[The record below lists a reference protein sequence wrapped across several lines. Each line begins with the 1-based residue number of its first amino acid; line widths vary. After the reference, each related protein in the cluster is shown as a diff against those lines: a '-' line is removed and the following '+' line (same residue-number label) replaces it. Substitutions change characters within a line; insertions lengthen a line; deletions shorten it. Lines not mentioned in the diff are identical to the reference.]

1 MAPLFTSSLLAGFPL
16 QFHLRLLHTILDER
30 LGIFSGKVY
39 MLEIAAIIFIVLTI
53 PLWLPLVAGI
63 VTSLLS
69 FGFMA
74 VFWLILIG
82 VVIFLLLT

>member
-1 MAPLFTSSLLAGFPL
+1 
-16 QFHLRLLHTILDER
+16 
-30 LGIFSGKVY
+30 
-39 MLEIAAIIFIVLTI
+39 MLEIVAIIFIVLTI

-74 VFWLILIG
+74 IFWLIFIAAVLYLILALG
-82 VVIFLLLT
+82 GINNSYCSSGSGQ

>member
-1 MAPLFTSSLLAGFPL
+1 
-16 QFHLRLLHTILDER
+16 
-30 LGIFSGKVY
+30 
-39 MLEIAAIIFIVLTI
+39 MLEIAAIIFIILTI

-74 VFWLILIG
+74 VFWLIFIAAVLYLI
-82 VVIFLLLT
+82 LT

>member
-1 MAPLFTSSLLAGFPL
+1 
-16 QFHLRLLHTILDER
+16 
-30 LGIFSGKVY
+30 

-63 VTSLLS
+63 VTNLLS

-74 VFWLILIG
+74 LFWLIFI
-82 VVIFLLLT
+82 VAVIFLLLT

>member
-1 MAPLFTSSLLAGFPL
+1 
-16 QFHLRLLHTILDER
+16 
-30 LGIFSGKVY
+30 

-53 PLWLPLVAGI
+53 PLWPPLVVGI

-74 VFWLILIG
+74 LFWLIFIAAVLYLI
-82 VVIFLLLT
+82 LT

>member
-1 MAPLFTSSLLAGFPL
+1 
-16 QFHLRLLHTILDER
+16 
-30 LGIFSGKVY
+30 
-39 MLEIAAIIFIVLTI
+39 MLEIVAVIFIVLTI

-74 VFWLILIG
+74 IFWLIFIAAVLYLILALG
-82 VVIFLLLT
+82 GINNSYCSSGSGQ

>member
-1 MAPLFTSSLLAGFPL
+1 
-16 QFHLRLLHTILDER
+16 
-30 LGIFSGKVY
+30 

-74 VFWLILIG
+74 GFWLILIG

>member
-1 MAPLFTSSLLAGFPL
+1 
-16 QFHLRLLHTILDER
+16 
-30 LGIFSGKVY
+30 

-74 VFWLILIG
+74 ILWLIIIVAALYLI
-82 VVIFLLLT
+82 LT

>member
-1 MAPLFTSSLLAGFPL
+1 MIPFLFDNLS
-16 QFHLRLLHTILDER
+16 IK
-30 LGIFSGKVY
+30 LGPEKSVYRKIY